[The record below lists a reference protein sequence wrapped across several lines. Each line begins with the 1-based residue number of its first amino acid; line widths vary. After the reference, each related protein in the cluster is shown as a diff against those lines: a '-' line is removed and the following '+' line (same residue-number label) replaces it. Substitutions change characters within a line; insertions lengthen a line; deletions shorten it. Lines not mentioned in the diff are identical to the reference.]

1 MRCKIFRVV
10 MSCLEMSL
18 GDRFCVSTK
27 GETGGGGWVHL
38 KSANSMEMQQ
48 NGVQSV
54 KAMVKNGF
62 VISLSTIMKIPLKVK
77 VSGCM
82 GNTHTIC
89 NQSTF
94 LSGSKELKL
103 VSKK

>member
-1 MRCKIFRVV
+1 M
-10 MSCLEMSL
+10 
-18 GDRFCVSTK
+18 GA
-27 GETGGGGWVHL
+27 L
-38 KSANSMEMQQ
+38 KSANRMAESLFAVEMQQ
-48 NGVQSV
+48 NGVESV

-62 VISLSTIMKIPLKVK
+62 VISLNTITKIPLKVK

>member
-1 MRCKIFRVV
+1 VKNNNKVNVSRALFRSYGPLCAV
-10 MSCLEMSL
+10 
-18 GDRFCVSTK
+18 
-27 GETGGGGWVHL
+27 
-38 KSANSMEMQQ
+38 EMQQ

-54 KAMVKNGF
+54 KDMVKNCF
-62 VISLSTIMKIPLKVK
+62 VISLSTIMKIPLQVK

-89 NQSTF
+89 YQSTF
-94 LSGSKELKL
+94 FAGSKELKL

>member
-1 MRCKIFRVV
+1 MKNNKVNVSRALFRSYGALFAV
-10 MSCLEMSL
+10 
-18 GDRFCVSTK
+18 
-27 GETGGGGWVHL
+27 
-38 KSANSMEMQQ
+38 EMQQ
-48 NGVQSV
+48 NGLQSV